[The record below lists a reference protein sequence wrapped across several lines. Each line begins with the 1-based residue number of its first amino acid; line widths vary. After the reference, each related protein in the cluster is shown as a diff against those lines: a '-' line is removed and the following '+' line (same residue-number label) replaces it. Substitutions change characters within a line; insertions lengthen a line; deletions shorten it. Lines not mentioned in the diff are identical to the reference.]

1 MTFKPFP
8 ELIRELIQD
17 FKPTAPP
24 PPSAYARTHRV
35 VAGLHTKRWHILFQY
50 LAMQTILVDCCIL
63 SVLPSHPTRPPAHPG
78 PPRPATPQAAP
89 AHPPPRAAAAP
100 SVVCAPTSNPPRASV
115 STARCCPRLLS
126 WEVLLHVAQML
137 HHFEAS
143 GSPGGARFKSHKK
156 TGRRC

>member
-24 PPSAYARTHRV
+24 PLPPSAYARTHRV

-50 LAMQTILVDCCIL
+50 LAMQTILVVSLVSCRRTQPAR
-63 SVLPSHPTRPPAHPG
+63 LPTG

-89 AHPPPRAAAAP
+89 AQVMLLRPRCYKQ
-100 SVVCAPTSNPPRASV
+100 VLT
-115 STARCCPRLLS
+115 LL
-126 WEVLLHVAQML
+126 
-137 HHFEAS
+137 
-143 GSPGGARFKSHKK
+143 
-156 TGRRC
+156 